1 MLAFLVR
8 RAIYSVV
15 VVVGV
20 SVVVF
25 IVTHMIGDPAKL
37 MLPLNA
43 SHEEYLRLRQSLGL
57 DDPIWVQFGRFAGAA
72 LQGDFGVSIWQ
83 RIPAMQL
90 VLERLPATFLLTFTA
105 MVIALALAIPLGIIA
120 ALKPGSAVDKVAT
133 VVSLFGVSVPN
144 FWLAMVLILVFA
156 VNLGWFYTSGYGS
169 IQHLILPCLT
179 LAALSGG
186 RVTQIVRS
194 AMIDELSKQYIVTA
208 RSKGVAEQVI
218 FRKHALRNAAI
229 PVITLSGWELVRM
242 LAGYTVPVEIVF
254 AWPGVG
260 QLAMQAIIRHDLP
273 VIQAD
278 VFVVALMVVAINTLV
293 DISYT
298 IVDPRVRLR

>member
-1 MLAFLVR
+1 MAAFLVR
-8 RAIYSVV
+8 RLVYSVV

-25 IVTHMIGDPAKL
+25 AVTHMIGDPAKL

-43 SHEEYLRLRQSLGL
+43 SQDEYLRLRKQLGL
-57 DDPIWVQFGRFAGAA
+57 DDPILAQFMRFAGNA
-72 LQGDFGVSIWQ
+72 LRGDFGESIWQ
-83 RIPAMQL
+83 RLPAMQL
-90 VLERLPATFLLTFTA
+90 VLERLPATFLLCFTA
-105 MVIALALAIPLGIIA
+105 MSVALAVAVPLGIVA
-120 ALKPGSAVDKVAT
+120 SLKPGSAVDKIAT
-133 VVSLFGVSVPN
+133 LVSLFGVSVPN
-144 FWLAMVLILVFA
+144 FWLAMVLIMVFA
-156 VNLGWFYTSGYGS
+156 VQFGWFYTSGYGELK
-169 IQHLILPCLT
+169 HLVLPVLT

-194 AMIDELSKQYIVTA
+194 AMIDELAKQYIVTA
-208 RSKGVAEQVI
+208 RSKGVPEPVV

-298 IVDPRVRLR
+298 VVDPRVRLR